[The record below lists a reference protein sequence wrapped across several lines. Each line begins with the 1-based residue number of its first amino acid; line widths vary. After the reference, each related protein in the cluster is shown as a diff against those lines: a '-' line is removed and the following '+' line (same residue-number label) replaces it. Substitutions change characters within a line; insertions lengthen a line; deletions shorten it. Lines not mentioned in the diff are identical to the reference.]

1 MKVVRLFL
9 FAAAV
14 LVACSKDCG
23 TPQGACADVVPTG
36 ELCLA
41 AFNRWFYNAANNRCE
56 QISYSGCNQKGF
68 ASQAEC
74 EACKCK

>member
-1 MKVVRLFL
+1 MKAVHFFV

-23 TPQGACADVVPTG
+23 APQGACADVVPTG
-36 ELCLA
+36 ELCQA
-41 AFNRWFYNAANNRCE
+41 YFERWFYSASNNRCE
-56 QISYSGCNQKGF
+56 QISYSGCSQKGF
-68 ASQAEC
+68 ATQAEC